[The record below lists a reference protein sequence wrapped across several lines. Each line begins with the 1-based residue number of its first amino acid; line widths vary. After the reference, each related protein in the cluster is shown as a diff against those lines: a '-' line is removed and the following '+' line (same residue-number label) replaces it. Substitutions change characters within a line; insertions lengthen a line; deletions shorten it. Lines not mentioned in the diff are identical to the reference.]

1 MLKSMLI
8 TAGLRFFTG
17 TRLSTLFGL
26 SLRDP
31 SRVRGVRTLA
41 GASWEIG
48 LPLELEIVELSDGFL
63 IEYCL
68 CSSSFKHSVNQP
80 NCNQPREVKGSAT

>member
-1 MLKSMLI
+1 M
-8 TAGLRFFTG
+8 FFTG

-41 GASWEIG
+41 GASWENG
-48 LPLELEIVELSDGFL
+48 LPLELEIVELPDGFL
-63 IEYCL
+63 IEFL
-68 CSSSFKHSVNQP
+68 TASVTNENQI
-80 NCNQPREVKGSAT
+80 EIF

>member
-1 MLKSMLI
+1 MLKSMLHGI
-8 TAGLRFFTG
+8 EAGFRFFTG

-41 GASWEIG
+41 GASWENG
-48 LPLELEIVELSDGFL
+48 LPLELEIVELSDGISRLKGPDESFL
-63 IEYCL
+63 LGFVASKIL
-68 CSSSFKHSVNQP
+68 L
-80 NCNQPREVKGSAT
+80 